1 MNRTLTTL
9 LLMVTAMAIA
19 SAQPQQQSLNMT
31 LFDHFEPLESESHGL
46 NSALWGYTAPDGREY
61 ALLGTY
67 DGVHII
73 DITEKPIREA
83 AYIRGP
89 GSYWR
94 ELKVYK
100 QYAYIV

>member
-1 MNRTLTTL
+1 
-9 LLMVTAMAIA
+9 
-19 SAQPQQQSLNMT
+19 LNMT

-100 QYAYIV
+100 QYAYIVTESGDTGAGLQIVDLSALPASA